1 MIRKVLFSVLLG
13 ISTVSY
19 ESNAAETYAAS
30 LSAADAALGKG
41 DADTALTELAAAL
54 AKATNGGEKGL
65 ALAKKGYVLAFIK
78 QDLPGARAAV
88 DESLKIEGLAPV
100 AKVTALHVL
109 AQCQMKADKNFSG
122 AQASLIEAKALQGV
136 DWAKPGIESSLGD
149 CYRDLRQLDK
159 ALESYNALLGMAN
172 AGADLKAG
180 ANLNIGFIYQYD
192 RKDFAKAK
200 EYYAAAVSLQPTMK
214 TEVDRHIAS
223 MASP

>member
-1 MIRKVLFSVLLG
+1 MIRKVMYGLLVG
-13 ISTVSY
+13 IAMMAH
-19 ESNAAETYAAS
+19 EGEAAETYGVS

-41 DADTALTELAAAL
+41 DADTALSELAAAL
-54 AKATNGGEKGL
+54 AQSTNDGEKGL

-78 QDLPGARAAV
+78 QDLAGARTAV
-88 DESLKIEGLAPV
+88 DESLKIQGLAPV

-109 AQCQMKADKNFSG
+109 AHCQMKAEKNFSG
-122 AQASLIEAKALQGV
+122 AQANLVEAKALPGV

-159 ALESYNALLGMAN
+159 AMESYNALLGMAN

-192 RKDFAKAK
+192 RKDFAKAR
-200 EYYAAAVSLQPTMK
+200 EYYNAALALQPTLK
-214 TEVDRHIAS
+214 TEVDRHIGS
-223 MASP
+223 MAAP